1 MDLIVEKMAES
12 KSLVESWGEVID
24 VTEFMTDSSGF
35 FNTNGLGAFTQI
47 YDRADG
53 RYRPVYTNESDLKLI
68 RAMSWLLVEK
78 VPMAQAWVNRLL
90 DYTIGT
96 GFDWT
101 IKADD
106 KRLEKAIQL
115 YVRESLDVSN
125 WSTELE
131 RESYMREVADG
142 EFIGEHI
149 YEDGQCMVV
158 SREADEL
165 TEPAIKGEL
174 EEWLGLDFVPS
185 WTFGVLTK
193 ESLPERP
200 IGYHF
205 VRNSAGTDW
214 DYVPADRVCMWK
226 RNVRSRG
233 KRGFSDFYKPHLYLL
248 RADRV
253 LTNTAEGAA
262 TQAAIAYI
270 VEHRDGTQR
279 QADNIV
285 KRFAPPTGKVDPLTG
300 LAQRRR
306 RMLPGTR
313 LDVPEGQAYKA
324 GLLGSNN
331 SGIYIEVMESA
342 LRLAGSVHAF
352 VEGMLT
358 GSYANNNFASALVAE
373 GPFMQGRL
381 AEQSQRKER
390 MRDMILKIIKLGAS
404 KGRFRSV
411 GFDSWDAVRDRVTVE
426 VIPSRIIPVDP
437 LKTAQALA
445 IQKQNGWVSDKTCIN
460 ELGRDPDTETAN
472 GLKIGGAENQPGAD
486 GQPGAAGPA
495 AGQDGNPVNVSK
507 NPEPESSLWLG
518 LSRQQWQRNR
528 KAVSDVLTDFADGKT
543 RRSVAVALLR
553 AIGMPEQGI
562 QTILR
567 DASDGQIDSLPPEQM
582 ESVQEA
588 ERKTLNRPFRTSDG
602 PKKFAV
608 YVKNEKGNVIRLGF
622 GDPKMKIKRDNPGS
636 RRGFRARHNCQ
647 DPGPKY
653 KARYW
658 SCRFWSKPSV
668 SKLLRESVEE
678 FIPWDG
684 RTFVRESWL
693 LKTNP
698 RLIEVRCPTGK
709 GGGIDNSCKRKN
721 KSNRISAKRSDS
733 ILKVAEKINV
743 SDSSDDKNSWVRG
756 DGDEK
761 PLGSFSFKNS
771 NGSNYAVRVSPAT
784 GSFNRGLDQFDAHY
798 LEFADGND
806 SRDTTGKAG
815 TAQALE
821 TFDTVSAA
829 TVKWLKSESPEVLTF
844 QAREPNRA
852 KLYKRLSSTAAA
864 INPDYAAYEIR
875 SNKKIKTQKEDEY
888 TDFILVQKGRERR
901 VLDSLNA
908 KGIDFSSSPL
918 KGSLKAGSKISESND
933 ADRVSVRIT
942 PRLLEGWY
950 RTDRLLEVRDGDG
963 DGKINDGKSN
973 EAPAP
978 PKEPKASK
986 SAVDA
991 PISKAVAALSSKAKG
1006 KPLAAFLNANNAEN
1020 FGPAWDKAGPQAK
1033 PIHGID
1039 FSHENVRTNKLF
1051 PSEYDSWDE
1060 DPSDPS
1066 HVSKLAAAFKS
1077 GEKIKPVLVHLEADG
1092 ATVLDGHHRVKAAM
1106 QAGVKDVPVIY
1117 TAESLAKIWKDAN
1130 SDVLKPET
1138 KAKSAS
1144 KLAKEYADF
1153 RLRSAVEKKESLT
1166 ESLTEH
1172 AFTEAFCATG
1182 KKGGVKNDCPPKR
1195 TPKAPAKPK
1204 FVSSD
1209 RERNLENDKVIN
1221 GMLAMFND
1229 ADMAGLQSVEHPS
1242 PKVMEYS
1249 KALQRALHASGVKG
1263 GNPIDLFGSSSAMHQ
1278 RGGVWTDER
1287 RELHAEIYNKL
1298 LAGAEPV
1305 SNPVFVLLGGGSASG
1320 KSTLTAGGLAEI
1332 PGSIVRVDS
1341 DQIKAM
1347 LPEYAE
1353 ASGKDARAAAF
1364 VHDESAYMAKELA
1377 AIASGRGYNT
1387 MLDGTGNGSEGGL
1400 AGKVGIARDRGM
1412 KVVAVY
1418 ATTDLDTA
1426 LKRNAERAKTDGR
1439 MVPNS
1444 FLRYSHSQVSAL
1456 FPRFVANG
1464 SFDEAHLYDTT
1475 VDAKKIATYQ
1485 NGSLEVHDP
1494 KAYRKFLDKAGR

>member
-404 KGRFRSV
+404 KGRFRSA

-460 ELGRDPDTETAN
+460 ELGRDIDTETAN
-472 GLKIGGAENQPGAD
+472 GLKVGGAEKQAGAD

-588 ERKTLNRPFRTSDG
+588 ERKTLNRPFRTSNG

-684 RTFVRESWL
+684 KTFVRESWL

-698 RLIEVRCPTGK
+698 RL
-709 GGGIDNSCKRKN
+709 
-721 KSNRISAKRSDS
+721 
-733 ILKVAEKINV
+733 
-743 SDSSDDKNSWVRG
+743 
-756 DGDEK
+756 
-761 PLGSFSFKNS
+761 
-771 NGSNYAVRVSPAT
+771 
-784 GSFNRGLDQFDAHY
+784 Q
-798 LEFADGND
+798 
-806 SRDTTGKAG
+806 
-815 TAQALE
+815 
-821 TFDTVSAA
+821 
-829 TVKWLKSESPEVLTF
+829 
-844 QAREPNRA
+844 
-852 KLYKRLSSTAAA
+852 
-864 INPDYAAYEIR
+864 
-875 SNKKIKTQKEDEY
+875 
-888 TDFILVQKGRERR
+888 
-901 VLDSLNA
+901 
-908 KGIDFSSSPL
+908 
-918 KGSLKAGSKISESND
+918 
-933 ADRVSVRIT
+933 
-942 PRLLEGWY
+942 
-950 RTDRLLEVRDGDG
+950 
-963 DGKINDGKSN
+963 
-973 EAPAP
+973 
-978 PKEPKASK
+978 
-986 SAVDA
+986 
-991 PISKAVAALSSKAKG
+991 
-1006 KPLAAFLNANNAEN
+1006 
-1020 FGPAWDKAGPQAK
+1020 
-1033 PIHGID
+1033 
-1039 FSHENVRTNKLF
+1039 
-1051 PSEYDSWDE
+1051 
-1060 DPSDPS
+1060 
-1066 HVSKLAAAFKS
+1066 
-1077 GEKIKPVLVHLEADG
+1077 
-1092 ATVLDGHHRVKAAM
+1092 
-1106 QAGVKDVPVIY
+1106 
-1117 TAESLAKIWKDAN
+1117 
-1130 SDVLKPET
+1130 
-1138 KAKSAS
+1138 
-1144 KLAKEYADF
+1144 
-1153 RLRSAVEKKESLT
+1153 
-1166 ESLTEH
+1166 
-1172 AFTEAFCATG
+1172 EAFCATG

-1287 RELHAEIYNKL
+1287 RELHAEIYDKL
-1298 LAGAEPV
+1298 LTGAEPV

-1475 VDAKKIATYQ
+1475 GDAKKIATYQ

>member
-460 ELGRDPDTETAN
+460 ELGRDIDTETAN
-472 GLKIGGAENQPGAD
+472 GLKVGGAEKQAGAN

-588 ERKTLNRPFRTSDG
+588 ERKTLNRPFRTSNG

-684 RTFVRESWL
+684 RTFVRETWL
-693 LKTNP
+693 YRQNP
-698 RLIEVRCPTGK
+698 
-709 GGGIDNSCKRKN
+709 
-721 KSNRISAKRSDS
+721 
-733 ILKVAEKINV
+733 
-743 SDSSDDKNSWVRG
+743 
-756 DGDEK
+756 
-761 PLGSFSFKNS
+761 
-771 NGSNYAVRVSPAT
+771 
-784 GSFNRGLDQFDAHY
+784 
-798 LEFADGND
+798 
-806 SRDTTGKAG
+806 
-815 TAQALE
+815 
-821 TFDTVSAA
+821 
-829 TVKWLKSESPEVLTF
+829 
-844 QAREPNRA
+844 
-852 KLYKRLSSTAAA
+852 
-864 INPDYAAYEIR
+864 
-875 SNKKIKTQKEDEY
+875 
-888 TDFILVQKGRERR
+888 
-901 VLDSLNA
+901 
-908 KGIDFSSSPL
+908 
-918 KGSLKAGSKISESND
+918 
-933 ADRVSVRIT
+933 
-942 PRLLEGWY
+942 
-950 RTDRLLEVRDGDG
+950 RLLEVRDGDG
-963 DGKINDGKSN
+963 DGKINDGKPS

-978 PKEPKASK
+978 PKEKKFKEPSSPFPPGHKFDEPVTQDQLNKAQKIFQAFQEGTTLSK
-986 SAVDA
+986 
-991 PISKAVAALSSKAKG
+991 VA
-1006 KPLAAFLNANNAEN
+1006 
-1020 FGPAWDKAGPQAK
+1020 DYQ
-1033 PIHGID
+1033 
-1039 FSHENVRTNKLF
+1039 
-1051 PSEYDSWDE
+1051 
-1060 DPSDPS
+1060 
-1066 HVSKLAAAFKS
+1066 
-1077 GEKIKPVLVHLEADG
+1077 
-1092 ATVLDGHHRVKAAM
+1092 M
-1106 QAGVKDVPVIY
+1106 
-1117 TAESLAKIWKDAN
+1117 
-1130 SDVLKPET
+1130 
-1138 KAKSAS
+1138 
-1144 KLAKEYADF
+1144 
-1153 RLRSAVEKKESLT
+1153 
-1166 ESLTEH
+1166 
-1172 AFTEAFCATG
+1172 
-1182 KKGGVKNDCPPKR
+1182 
-1195 TPKAPAKPK
+1195 
-1204 FVSSD
+1204 
-1209 RERNLENDKVIN
+1209 
-1221 GMLAMFND
+1221 
-1229 ADMAGLQSVEHPS
+1229 
-1242 PKVMEYS
+1242 
-1249 KALQRALHASGVKG
+1249 
-1263 GNPIDLFGSSSAMHQ
+1263 
-1278 RGGVWTDER
+1278 RGGVLKNGRFEDFDSRTKQRNMNRLIDEIDTLRYEQPEAFELARQLAVAEAFGSKDYQSVPEKVTVWRGHDGNEKLSSRGVNVTHR
-1287 RELHAEIYNKL
+1287 REVADDFGSNGVVSEYEIDKQDILFPLSNSAFDEGELIIEKPRKVLKKVKEHVSDYEATRRKKDAIKPGDTIKFKNGQSGTLLTHGTGLSMIVKFSNGDVNYAVQPAEI
-1298 LAGAEPV
+1298 
-1305 SNPVFVLLGGGSASG
+1305 
-1320 KSTLTAGGLAEI
+1320 
-1332 PGSIVRVDS
+1332 
-1341 DQIKAM
+1341 
-1347 LPEYAE
+1347 
-1353 ASGKDARAAAF
+1353 
-1364 VHDESAYMAKELA
+1364 EL
-1377 AIASGRGYNT
+1377 
-1387 MLDGTGNGSEGGL
+1387 
-1400 AGKVGIARDRGM
+1400 
-1412 KVVAVY
+1412 
-1418 ATTDLDTA
+1418 
-1426 LKRNAERAKTDGR
+1426 
-1439 MVPNS
+1439 
-1444 FLRYSHSQVSAL
+1444 
-1456 FPRFVANG
+1456 
-1464 SFDEAHLYDTT
+1464 
-1475 VDAKKIATYQ
+1475 
-1485 NGSLEVHDP
+1485 
-1494 KAYRKFLDKAGR
+1494 